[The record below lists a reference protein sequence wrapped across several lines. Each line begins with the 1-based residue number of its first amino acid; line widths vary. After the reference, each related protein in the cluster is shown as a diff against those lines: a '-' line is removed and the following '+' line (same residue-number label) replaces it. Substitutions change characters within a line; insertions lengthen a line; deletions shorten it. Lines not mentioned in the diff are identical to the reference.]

1 MMGFANRTRT
11 PFSQQEIIASG
22 GFVALFLLQ
31 APVPPDY
38 SQPSVDHCRLL
49 MLLAALVGAL
59 VAWFIPDK
67 WKRVE

>member
-1 MMGFANRTRT
+1 MGFANRTRT

-38 SQPSVDHCRLL
+38 PQRSLDHCLPL
-49 MLLAALVGAL
+49 MLFAALIGAI
-59 VAWFIPDK
+59 VAWVISRK
-67 WKRVE
+67 SKRLE

>member
-1 MMGFANRTRT
+1 MGFANRTRT

-31 APVPPDY
+31 APVPPGF
-38 SQPSVDHCRLL
+38 SEPKAEHCWPLIF
-49 MLLAALVGAL
+49 LAALIGAL
-59 VAWFIPDK
+59 VARVIPYK

>member
-1 MMGFANRTRT
+1 MGFANRTRT

-31 APVPPDY
+31 APLPPPGY

-59 VAWFIPDK
+59 VAWIIPDK
-67 WKRVE
+67 WKRVG